1 MLDFLKE
8 LQNAENSVK
17 SDSTTEA
24 LQAVFKVLEQTKKHL
39 LSDTSKK
46 FHSIMDLIYTSMV

>member
-39 LSDTSKK
+39 RWYSFCYSYRRVYSTARI
-46 FHSIMDLIYTSMV
+46 F

>member
-24 LQAVFKVLEQTKKHL
+24 LQAVFKVLEQTNKETRWY
-39 LSDTSKK
+39 SFCYSYRRVYSTARI
-46 FHSIMDLIYTSMV
+46 F